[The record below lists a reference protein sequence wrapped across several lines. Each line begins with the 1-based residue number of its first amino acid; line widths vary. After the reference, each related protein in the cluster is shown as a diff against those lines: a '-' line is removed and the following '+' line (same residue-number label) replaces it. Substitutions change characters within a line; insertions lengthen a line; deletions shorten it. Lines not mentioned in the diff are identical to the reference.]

1 MSLLFDLLHTA
12 LNIFVLALVGRLILD
27 YVRIFASNWRP
38 RGIILAIAEFIFAIT
53 DPVVNFVRRF
63 IPPLRLGPVALD
75 LSFIVIF
82 FGAQLLSSV
91 ISSIASSI

>member
-1 MSLLFDLLHTA
+1 VGLLFNLLDKA
-12 LNIFVLALVGRLILD
+12 ISIFIFAMVGRLILD
-27 YVRIFASNWRP
+27 YVRIFKPSWRP
-38 RGIILAIAEFIFAIT
+38 QGIVLAVAEFIYAVT

-82 FGAQLLSSV
+82 LGAQLLSGVLST
-91 ISSIASSI
+91 IAASL